1 MKRIGYA
8 LYAAS
13 LSVIVL
19 AIAALFLVVENT
31 AVTLIWEVWAVR
43 VPSRWAYAV
52 PVAVVG
58 TLLLILGKRRWGD
71 IPHTT
76 RDVLGALKRGEAINY
91 HTAWRDLLIALI
103 ILAAGAGVGPEAS
116 LMGAVIAYS
125 VWQCDKLRYLRTHA
139 DSVRATPIPTRLRM
153 LYHPTRWIEPATAT
167 ATAAKPAND
176 PSGPADAASCDATAS
191 TASTAATATTA
202 ATSETAPATPAD
214 TKRTIR
220 VCAANSLIVIVMFVG
235 MTTMPK
241 FSDAGM
247 NTLDFWRRTWVALPL
262 AAYALAVAGICVLLR
277 AGICALSGRINV
289 PMTVRLLV
297 GGVLVALVVTILPVL
312 STSGQHQIHTIG
324 TLFTSLGAG
333 ALFALAAGKLLFA
346 QLCIECRW
354 TGGDIFPIMF
364 AALLHGCALAKLLP
378 GCQPVVVV
386 MTVAFCTAIVLVG
399 NAPLAG
405 ILMALFFPARLL
417 PLELVVTLLAWG
429 AMRAA
434 TVVSAAMKRRRTG
447 RTTTRA

>member
-8 LYAAS
+8 CYAAS

-19 AIAALFLVVENT
+19 AIAALFLLVENT
-31 AVTLIWEVWAVR
+31 AVTQIWEVWAVR
-43 VPSRWAYAV
+43 VPSRWAVAV
-52 PVAVVG
+52 PVAVAG
-58 TLLLILGKRRWGD
+58 TLLLVWGKRRWGD

-76 RDVLGALKRGEAINY
+76 RDVIGALKRGEAINY

-125 VWQCDKLRYLRTHA
+125 VWQCDKLRYLRTHD

-167 ATAAKPAND
+167 ATAAEPASD
-176 PSGPADAASCDATAS
+176 SSGPTDTASCDATAS
-191 TASTAATATTA
+191 TAATAS
-202 ATSETAPATPAD
+202 TSETAPSTPAD

-277 AGICALSGRINV
+277 AGIRALAGRINV

-324 TLFTSLGAG
+324 TLFTTLGAG

-429 AMRAA
+429 AMRATA
-434 TVVSAAMKRRRTG
+434 AVSAAVKRRMLAKTPARS
-447 RTTTRA
+447 

>member
-1 MKRIGYA
+1 MMKRIGYA

-43 VPSRWAYAV
+43 VPSRWAVAV
-52 PVAVVG
+52 PVAVAG
-58 TLLLILGKRRWGD
+58 TLLLVWGKRRWGD

-76 RDVLGALKRGEAINY
+76 RDVIGALKRGEAINY

-139 DSVRATPIPTRLRM
+139 DSVSATPMPQRLRM
-153 LYHPTRWIEPATAT
+153 LYHPTRWIEPAASTT
-167 ATAAKPAND
+167 
-176 PSGPADAASCDATAS
+176 DAANTAG
-191 TASTAATATTA
+191 AAD
-202 ATSETAPATPAD
+202 S
-214 TKRTIR
+214 KRTIR

-241 FSDAGM
+241 FSDQGM
-247 NTLDFWRRTWVALPL
+247 DTLDFWRRAWIALPL
-262 AAYALAVAGICVLLR
+262 AAYALAVAGVCVLFR
-277 AGICALSGRINV
+277 AGIRALSRRVNV

-297 GGVLVALVVTILPVL
+297 GGVLVVLVVTILPVL

-324 TLFTSLGAG
+324 TLFTTLGAG

-417 PLELVVTLLAWG
+417 PLELAVTLLAWG
-429 AMRAA
+429 AMRVA
-434 TVVSAAMKRRRTG
+434 TAVSAAMKRRRTG
-447 RTTTRA
+447 RTAAQA

>member
-1 MKRIGYA
+1 MADYSRPAITVARVMKRIGYVW
-8 LYAAS
+8 YAAS

-19 AIAALFLVVENT
+19 AIAALFLLVENT
-31 AVTLIWEVWAVR
+31 AVTQIWEVWAVR
-43 VPSRWAYAV
+43 VPSRWAVAV
-52 PVAVVG
+52 PVAVAG
-58 TLLLILGKRRWGD
+58 TLLLVWGKRRWGD

-76 RDVLGALKRGEAINY
+76 RDVIGALKRGEAINY

-116 LMGAVIAYS
+116 LMGAAIAYS

-139 DSVRATPIPTRLRM
+139 DSVSATPMPQRLRM
-153 LYHPTRWIEPATAT
+153 LYHPTRWIEPAASTT
-167 ATAAKPAND
+167 
-176 PSGPADAASCDATAS
+176 DAANTAG
-191 TASTAATATTA
+191 AAD
-202 ATSETAPATPAD
+202 S
-214 TKRTIR
+214 KRTIR

-241 FSDAGM
+241 FSDQGM
-247 NTLDFWRRTWVALPL
+247 DTIDFWRRAWIALPL
-262 AAYALAVAGICVLLR
+262 AAYALAVAGVCVLFR
-277 AGICALSGRINV
+277 AGIRWLSRRINV

-297 GGVLVALVVTILPVL
+297 GGVLVVLVVTILPVL

-324 TLFTSLGAG
+324 TLFTTLGAG

-417 PLELVVTLLAWG
+417 PLELAVTLLAWG

-434 TVVSAAMKRRRTG
+434 TAVSAAMKRRRTG

>member
-1 MKRIGYA
+1 MRYYKLVTLGALFARLVCEGWAITVARVMKRIGYA

-52 PVAVVG
+52 PVAVAG
-58 TLLLILGKRRWGD
+58 TLLVVWGKRRWGD

-139 DSVRATPIPTRLRM
+139 DSIRATPIPIRLRM
-153 LYHPTRWIEPATAT
+153 LYHPTRWIEPAVSAT
-167 ATAAKPAND
+167 
-176 PSGPADAASCDATAS
+176 DAANTAG
-191 TASTAATATTA
+191 A
-202 ATSETAPATPAD
+202 AD

-220 VCAANSLIVIVMFVG
+220 VCAVNSLIVIVMFVG

-262 AAYALAVAGICVLLR
+262 AAYALAVAGVCVLLR
-277 AGICALSGRINV
+277 TGIRALSGRINV

-297 GGVLVALVVTILPVL
+297 GGVLVALVVTVLPVL

-399 NAPLAG
+399 NASLAG
-405 ILMALFFPARLL
+405 ILMALFFPAKLL
-417 PLELVVTLLAWG
+417 PLELIVTLLAWG
-429 AMRAA
+429 AMRVTAA
-434 TVVSAAMKRRRTG
+434 VSAAVKRRMLAKTLPRS
-447 RTTTRA
+447 